1 MVERL
6 GRETHFR
13 SWAVAPGEVWLPY
26 PVAGPGARPR
36 PRRRVPVCGGH
47 TDSDSD
53 NSSSLDIRAARGR
66 GNATVTPT
74 PAAECGIICRRFKFA
89 LFVAAVRQR

>member
-1 MVERL
+1 MPL
-6 GRETHFR
+6 WCGT
-13 SWAVAPGEVWLPY
+13 AD
-26 PVAGPGARPR
+26 ARA
-36 PRRRVPVCGGH
+36 RVCGH

-53 NSSSLDIRAARGR
+53 NSSSLDTRAARGR